1 MMRKVDLKRYTLEHN
16 DQLIE
21 YEIGHKPA
29 VTRRIHLAANPEG
42 GLRVIAPRRM
52 SRGTI
57 HRTLQQRASHVARF
71 LAKAKAKQREL
82 PVHRYISGEDHLF
95 LGQNVPLKVV
105 ERRGKRGSVQLVHG
119 HIRIIAP
126 DTSSDVISAK
136 LVQWYRQQ
144 ALQHFSSRLEVISKF
159 AKWTG
164 GQVPAMRLRKMK
176 RTWGSC
182 SAKGVI
188 TLNPHL
194 VKAPAKCVD
203 YVIAHELCHLE
214 ELNHSKAFYALQEQ
228 LFPGWRE
235 AKTHLKDRAHIY
247 LHQ

>member
-1 MMRKVDLKRYTLEHN
+1 MRKVNPKRYTLEHH

-21 YEIGHKPA
+21 YEIRHKPS
-29 VTRRIHLAANPEG
+29 VTRRVHLAANPDG
-42 GLRVIAPRRM
+42 SLRVIAPKRM
-52 SRGTI
+52 SRRAV
-57 HRTLQQRASHVARF
+57 HRTLQQRVSYVARF
-71 LAKAKAKQREL
+71 LVDALARQHYPLEVVKQ
-82 PVHRYISGEDHLF
+82 S
-95 LGQNVPLKVV
+95 
-105 ERRGKRGSVQLVHG
+105 GKRGSVQLVHD
-119 HIRIIAP
+119 HIRIMAP
-126 DTSSDVISAK
+126 DTEADVISAM
-136 LVQWYRQQ
+136 LVQWYRRQ
-144 ALQHFSSRLEVISKF
+144 AFQHFSSRLEVICQL
-159 AKWTG
+159 ARWTG
-164 GQVPAMRLRKMK
+164 GQAPAMRLRKMK

-214 ELNHSKAFYALQEQ
+214 ELNHGKAFYALQEQ

-235 AKTHLKDRAHIY
+235 AKTHLKNRAHVY